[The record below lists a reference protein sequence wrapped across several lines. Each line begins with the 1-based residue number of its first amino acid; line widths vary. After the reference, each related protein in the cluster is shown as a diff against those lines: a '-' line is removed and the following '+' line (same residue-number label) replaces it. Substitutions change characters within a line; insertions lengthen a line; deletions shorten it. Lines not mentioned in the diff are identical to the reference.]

1 LCKGPGNIL
10 DGGLTCFD
18 ENKLV
23 VDGAIWLSQLIEH
36 LVNEVIEEKLV
47 GLVQ

>member
-1 LCKGPGNIL
+1 
-10 DGGLTCFD
+10 LTCFD

-36 LVNEVIEEKLV
+36 LVNEEIEAKLV